1 MQLTMAMHNYHDT
14 HGHLPPAVVYGENDR
29 PLYSWR
35 VLILP
40 FLEQQGLY
48 DQFKLDEPWD
58 SPHNIQLLSKMPVV
72 YEAPGSKRSKLP
84 AYHTVCHV
92 FFGKGAAFEGKKGL
106 KFDDFPD
113 GLSNTLLIVEAGEPV
128 PWTKPEEINFDP
140 NEPVPE
146 LRCLFKDGF
155 RAGLGDGSVCW
166 IRKNPDPE
174 KLRAAITRN
183 GNEPYSPFE
192 DW

>member
-1 MQLTMAMHNYHDT
+1 MHNYEST

-29 PLYSWR
+29 PLHSWR

-40 FLEQQGLY
+40 FIEQQDLY

-58 SPHNIQLLSKMPVV
+58 SQHNIQLLSKMPSAF
-72 YEAPGSKRSKLP
+72 EAPGSKRSKLP
-84 AYHTVCHV
+84 AYHTIHHV
-92 FFGKGAAFEGKKGL
+92 FVGKGAAFEGKQGL
-106 KFDDFPD
+106 KLAELND
-113 GLSNTLLIVEAGEPV
+113 GLSNTILIVEAGEPV
-128 PWTKPEEINFDP
+128 PWTKPEEISFDP
-140 NEPVPE
+140 NQPVPE

-155 RAGLGDGSVCW
+155 RVAMGDGAVFW
-166 IRKNPDPE
+166 VKKNPNAE

-183 GNEPYSPFE
+183 GNEPNSRIE